1 MTVVAVV
8 LSALAMVDG
17 ARVLISG
24 VMTLLVATAVRAG
37 TVPQVIVA
45 AAAVAM
51 TTVTACAC

>member
-8 LSALAMVDG
+8 LIALAMVDE

-24 VMTLLVATAVRAG
+24 VKTLLVAIAVRAG
-37 TVPQVIVA
+37 TVPQVVVV

-51 TTVTACAC
+51 TTVTTYAC